1 MDNAEMVKTTLDAME
16 RLLRMFML
24 ERFIYLA
31 LTVLS
36 FGLLIYAIIQLFADS
51 TITTTLLV
59 SIFGGSGLIAV
70 SSMRVVWFFNRA
82 FSLIEGQIQKLSK

>member
-51 TITTTLLV
+51 TVTTTLLV

>member
-1 MDNAEMVKTTLDAME
+1 MDNAELVKTTLDAME

-36 FGLLIYAIIQLFADS
+36 FGLLIYAIIQLFSDNQV
-51 TITTTLLV
+51 TTTLLV

-82 FSLIEGQIQKLSK
+82 FSLIEGQIQKLSR

>member
-1 MDNAEMVKTTLDAME
+1 
-16 RLLRMFML
+16 MFML

-51 TITTTLLV
+51 TVTTTLLV

>member
-1 MDNAEMVKTTLDAME
+1 MDNAELVKTTLDAME

-31 LTVLS
+31 LTLLS
-36 FGLLIYAIIQLFADS
+36 FCLLLYAIVQLFAENQM
-51 TITTTLLV
+51 TTTLLV

-82 FSLIEGQIQKLSK
+82 FSLIEGQINKLAK